1 VVLAACIVLAY
12 TLKLVVDV
20 TKYFRV
26 NKRLEEKIAE
36 KRREPYLSVMTYIIR
51 TSSDLPF

>member
-1 VVLAACIVLAY
+1 MLAY